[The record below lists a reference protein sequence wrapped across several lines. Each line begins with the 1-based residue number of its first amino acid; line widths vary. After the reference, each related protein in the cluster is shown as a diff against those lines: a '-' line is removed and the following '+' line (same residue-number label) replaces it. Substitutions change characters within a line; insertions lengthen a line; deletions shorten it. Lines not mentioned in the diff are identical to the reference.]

1 MVLIFVLIYY
11 IFWSGSKEFEE
22 FLDCPFV
29 NRDFMSSKYSEMI
42 DFRKDLK
49 YFSFII
55 IVNIVS
61 FYAYVISSEKNKST
75 SY

>member
-1 MVLIFVLIYY
+1 MALIFVLIYY

-22 FLDCPFV
+22 FLDCSIV
-29 NRDFMSSKYSEMI
+29 NKDFMSNKYSEII

-61 FYAYVISSEKNKST
+61 CYAYVISSDKVKEK
-75 SY
+75 